1 MKKIVLSELIDVLE
15 SGSRPKGGVSGESGT
30 IPSLGAEHLDGDGGI
45 SFDNPKYISSDFFC
59 SMKRGV
65 VKKDDVL
72 IVKDGAT
79 TGKVSFIDERF
90 VFKQAAINE
99 HVFRLAVNS
108 QKALPKYIYYYLS
121 GDIGTAQVLSD
132 FRGATVGGISQGFL
146 DKVIVPLS
154 EISDQRRTVKILDKA
169 NDIRQIRKQSLQLL
183 DDFLRAMFFEMFVSK
198 EWGVGKLGE
207 EIDVKSGQVDPKES
221 IYTGMICV
229 GGDNIEANTGRL
241 LGLKTAKEVGA
252 KSGKYLFDEGDIL
265 YSKIRPYLNK
275 VVLTDFKG
283 ICSADIYP
291 LKPKRKLTREF
302 LTFIL
307 RSKDFLQYADKHSSR
322 TSIPKINREALAEYE
337 IILPPIDMQEQ
348 FSITFQQVERL
359 KALLVKSASELDN
372 QFNAL
377 MQKYFS

>member
-1 MKKIVLSELIDVLE
+1 
-15 SGSRPKGGVSGESGT
+15 
-30 IPSLGAEHLDGDGGI
+30 
-45 SFDNPKYISSDFFC
+45 
-59 SMKRGV
+59 
-65 VKKDDVL
+65 
-72 IVKDGAT
+72 
-79 TGKVSFIDERF
+79 
-90 VFKQAAINE
+90 
-99 HVFRLAVNS
+99 
-108 QKALPKYIYYYLS
+108 
-121 GDIGTAQVLSD
+121 
-132 FRGATVGGISQGFL
+132 
-146 DKVIVPLS
+146 
-154 EISDQRRTVKILDKA
+154 
-169 NDIRQIRKQSLQLL
+169 
-183 DDFLRAMFFEMFVSK
+183 MFVSR

-207 EIDVKSGQVDPKES
+207 EIDVKSGQVDPRES
-221 IYTGMICV
+221 IYAGMICV
-229 GGDNIEANTGRL
+229 GGDNIESNTGRL

-322 TSIPKINREALAEYE
+322 TSIPKINREALAEYK

-348 FSITFQQVERL
+348 FSRTFQQVERL
-359 KALLVKSASELDN
+359 KTLLVKSASELDN

-377 MQKYFS
+377 MQRYFD